1 MSTFLVVL
9 FALLV
14 PALFILFIWF
24 LIAPM
29 SSSYKPW
36 LIAIAIIGL
45 ILCEGLFILAA
56 RIPSNAD
63 KLIETSIAGM
73 EEHINQINPDY
84 VNKELPTADIQNI
97 LKDTKML
104 DSYIDDAPNARL
116 VVRLIGAGAYI
127 QYVTSFSKSIDAN
140 IEEMKAEG
148 IPVTIHTVFERIHQ
162 KSEAPILKATKI
174 LEIIVLV
181 ITGILLLALLIV
193 WAYLKKDAAY
203 LDSPRVT
210 VIEPS
215 DEIETGHNRPRGE

>member
-29 SSSYKPW
+29 KSSYKPW

-56 RIPSNAD
+56 RIPSSAD
-63 KLIETSIAGM
+63 KLIETGIAGM

-84 VNKELPTADIQNI
+84 INKELPTEDIQNV

-127 QYVTSFSKSIDAN
+127 Q
-140 IEEMKAEG
+140 
-148 IPVTIHTVFERIHQ
+148 
-162 KSEAPILKATKI
+162 
-174 LEIIVLV
+174 
-181 ITGILLLALLIV
+181 
-193 WAYLKKDAAY
+193 
-203 LDSPRVT
+203 
-210 VIEPS
+210 
-215 DEIETGHNRPRGE
+215 

>member
-14 PALFILFIWF
+14 PALFI
-24 LIAPM
+24 
-29 SSSYKPW
+29 
-36 LIAIAIIGL
+36 
-45 ILCEGLFILAA
+45 
-56 RIPSNAD
+56 
-63 KLIETSIAGM
+63 KLIETGIAGM

-84 VNKELPTADIQNI
+84 INKELPTEDIQNV

-127 QYVTSFSKSIDAN
+127 QYVTSFSKSLDAN

-148 IPVTIHTVFERIHQ
+148 IPVTIHNVFERIHQ
-162 KSEAPILKATKI
+162 KSEAPIIKVTKI

-181 ITGILLLALLIV
+181 ITGLLLLVLLIV
-193 WAYLKKDAAY
+193 YAYMKKDAAY
-203 LDSPRVT
+203 LDNPRVT
-210 VIEPS
+210 VIEQS